1 MAVILLES
9 SPGITPAT
17 LPTAGLLDLL
27 AENHQ
32 LKNQR
37 FTTVGYGAV
46 RSDKNGGS
54 HALEGRDGLRRYA
67 SEGFQSLT
75 PSLLALSQ
83 NPSTGEGGT
92 CRGDS
97 GGPHFLGGVTS
108 NLVVATTLDTD
119 TWCRASGTT
128 YRLDTA
134 TARSFLRTVRQTALR
149 IVVSVTAGSFKSVID
164 SSGP

>member
-1 MAVILLES
+1 M
-9 SPGITPAT
+9 
-17 LPTAGLLDLL
+17 
-27 AENHQ
+27 
-32 LKNQR
+32 
-37 FTTVGYGAV
+37 
-46 RSDKNGGS
+46 
-54 HALEGRDGLRRYA
+54 RRYA

-83 NPSTGEGGT
+83 NPSTGDGGT

-119 TWCRASGTT
+119 TWCRANGTA

-134 TARSFLRTVRQTALR
+134 TARSFLAQFVKL
-149 IVVSVTAGSFKSVID
+149 
-164 SSGP
+164 P